1 MNWAHIHLILNH
13 IPVLGTMFGLALL
26 VWGLLRRNDMLQ
38 RAALATFVVV
48 ALAAIVVYLTG
59 EPAEGVVERLVG
71 TAEPTIEAH
80 ERAAV
85 VSLIGVELLGVIA
98 LTGLLLARRSWH
110 ATLIFGALVVSL
122 VTAGLLARTANL
134 GGQIRHAEVRGDAV
148 PQDDEHGHRGE
159 GR

>member
-1 MNWAHIHLILNH
+1 MLNH
-13 IPVLGTMFGLALL
+13 VPVLGTVFGFALL
-26 VWGLLRRNDMLQ
+26 VWALLRRNDMLQ
-38 RAALATFVVV
+38 RVALATFVVV

-59 EPAEGVVERLVG
+59 EPAEDVVERLVG
-71 TAEPTIEAH
+71 TAEPAIEAH

-98 LTGLLLARRSWH
+98 LTGLLARRSSH
-110 ATLIFGALVVSL
+110 ATLIFGALVVSM
-122 VTAGLLARTANL
+122 VTAGLMARTANL

-148 PQDDEHGHRGE
+148 QQDDDHGHRGE